1 MKIDSGNLEFSISDV
16 VRHFRSP
23 YSSWA
28 TWANLVQPGY
38 VFVEKDMM
46 QYSSL
51 LRRSE
56 ENESDAKRYLIN
68 HHNVVKTIS
77 NPLNDLNESKEL
89 IQQKV
94 DVIVQ
99 PTLKRDQLFM
109 KVLDLFCGCGGISSG
124 FHQNG
129 FNIVGGIDFDK
140 DSVDTFSS
148 NFPKSK
154 ALCADLSSFS
164 EKNIIKEFGSLNVD
178 IIVGGPPCQGFS
190 NANRWQKEMEDPRN
204 MLFNE
209 FLKFVKVLNP
219 KAILIENVRGILT
232 KNSGYSRLKI
242 IEIIEELGYIVNSDI
257 LNAADY
263 GVPQNRYRAFFIGIK
278 KNSKNVVFDF
288 DNVKKRKKVTVKEAI
303 GELYSFEKSQ
313 KEFYQITKEPPGE
326 YQKYLRARNNKL
338 QNHQIVYPAISTQ
351 EKIKHVPQGGNW
363 KDIPL
368 ELFPNQRGNRHSSA
382 FKRLD
387 EKSQSVTIDTGNA
400 HSNYFHPKFDR
411 IPTAREAA
419 RIQSFSDD
427 FIFLGSRTSQYRQ
440 IGNAVP
446 PLLANAISKEIK
458 KCLGRL

>member
-1 MKIDSGNLEFSISDV
+1 MN
-16 VRHFRSP
+16 
-23 YSSWA
+23 
-28 TWANLVQPGY
+28 
-38 VFVEKDMM
+38 
-46 QYSSL
+46 
-51 LRRSE
+51 
-56 ENESDAKRYLIN
+56 
-68 HHNVVKTIS
+68 
-77 NPLNDLNESKEL
+77 
-89 IQQKV
+89 
-94 DVIVQ
+94 
-99 PTLKRDQLFM
+99 
-109 KVLDLFCGCGGISSG
+109 VLDLFCGCGGISKG
-124 FHQNG
+124 FQQNG
-129 FNIVGGIDFDK
+129 FKIVGAIDFDK
-140 DSVDTFSS
+140 DSIDTFSL
-148 NFPKSK
+148 NFPDSK
-154 ALCADLSSFS
+154 ALCVDLSNFS
-164 EKNIIKEFGSLNVD
+164 EENIIKEFGNLNID

-190 NANRWQKEMEDPRN
+190 NANRWQKEIEDPRN

-219 KAILIENVRGILT
+219 KVLLIENVRGILT

-242 IEIIEELGYIVNSDI
+242 IEIIEELGYVVSSEV
-257 LNAADY
+257 LNAADF

-278 KNSKNVVFDF
+278 KNTNNVVFDF
-288 DNVKKRKKVTVKEAI
+288 DNLKKREKVTVNEAI
-303 GELYSFEKSQ
+303 SELYSFEKSQ
-313 KEFYQITKEPPGE
+313 KEMYKIVEKPHGK

-338 QNHQIVYPAISTQ
+338 QNHHIVYPAMSTQ

-363 KDIPL
+363 RDIPL
-368 ELFPNQRGNRHSSA
+368 ELFPNQRRNRHSSA

-411 IPTAREAA
+411 IPTVREAA

>member
-1 MKIDSGNLEFSISDV
+1 MN
-16 VRHFRSP
+16 
-23 YSSWA
+23 
-28 TWANLVQPGY
+28 
-38 VFVEKDMM
+38 
-46 QYSSL
+46 
-51 LRRSE
+51 
-56 ENESDAKRYLIN
+56 
-68 HHNVVKTIS
+68 
-77 NPLNDLNESKEL
+77 
-89 IQQKV
+89 
-94 DVIVQ
+94 
-99 PTLKRDQLFM
+99 
-109 KVLDLFCGCGGISSG
+109 VLDLFCGCGGISSG

-154 ALCADLSSFS
+154 ALCADLSNFS
-164 EKNIIKEFGSLNVD
+164 EKNIVKEFGSLNVD

-303 GELYSFEKSQ
+303 GELYSFEKIQ

-411 IPTAREAA
+411 IPTVREAA

-458 KCLGRL
+458 KCLRRL